1 MHAPPG
7 AGAAMLE
14 AMQGC
19 LQQAGLQCAV
29 DAAAYSIQAS
39 YSPSTQELAAAAE
52 AEAEGLAAAGPAG
65 KRRRADGGGADA
77 AARQGPWKLEL
88 HLFMQHAGLFLLT
101 AALHKSAPDGALAWF
116 GAQARALH
124 QALAARWKVQA

>member
-1 MHAPPG
+1 MRGRRGGLQHPGQLLALDSG
-7 AGAAMLE
+7 AG
-14 AMQGC
+14 GS
-19 LQQAGLQCAV
+19 G
-29 DAAAYSIQAS
+29 
-39 YSPSTQELAAAAE
+39 
-52 AEAEGLAAAGPAG
+52 GGRGRGPAG

>member
-1 MHAPPG
+1 MGRKLSWQVHAPPG

-52 AEAEGLAAAGPAG
+52 AEAEGQPGS
-65 KRRRADGGGADA
+65 GGAPMA
-77 AARQGPWKLEL
+77 AVPTLLPGRGPGSWSC
-88 HLFMQHAGLFLLT
+88 T
-101 AALHKSAPDGALAWF
+101 SSCST
-116 GAQARALH
+116 RASSC
-124 QALAARWKVQA
+124 